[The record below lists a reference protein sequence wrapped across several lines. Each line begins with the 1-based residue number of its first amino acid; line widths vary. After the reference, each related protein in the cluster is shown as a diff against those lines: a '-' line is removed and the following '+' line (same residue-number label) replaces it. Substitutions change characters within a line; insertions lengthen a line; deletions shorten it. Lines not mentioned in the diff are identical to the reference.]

1 MLEGLYSAAAGMAA
15 QQQRMDSLANDV
27 ANVNTSGYKS
37 VRTGFRDLVY
47 AQTGRGAAA
56 GVTNGAGSASQYIG
70 RSFVQGPMNP
80 TGNPLDV
87 AIQGQGFFQVR
98 TAQGQ
103 PALTRDGSFHINER
117 GLLVNSGGAIVQ
129 PQINLGGADPTKI
142 TIASDG
148 TVTSGTAVVGRIAV
162 VNVNSPDALTSAGD
176 NLFTANAQSGAPRAA
191 GPGTTLSAGTLEGS
205 NVELS
210 DAMVDMM
217 DAQRAFELSSKA
229 IKQQDEMA
237 GIANGVKR

>member
-1 MLEGLYSAAAGMAA
+1 
-15 QQQRMDSLANDV
+15 
-27 ANVNTSGYKS
+27 
-37 VRTGFRDLVY
+37 
-47 AQTGRGAAA
+47 
-56 GVTNGAGSASQYIG
+56 
-70 RSFVQGPMNP
+70 
-80 TGNPLDV
+80 
-87 AIQGQGFFQVR
+87 
-98 TAQGQ
+98 
-103 PALTRDGSFHINER
+103 
-117 GLLVNSGGAIVQ
+117 
-129 PQINLGGADPTKI
+129 
-142 TIASDG
+142 
-148 TVTSGTAVVGRIAV
+148 V